1 MARYQKASKKV
12 NLDASTV
19 TFSFANGKTETV
31 GINEPGIDGLL
42 AQLALH
48 GLSQKLGDSY
58 ASAQTVDE
66 AYKEF
71 MDTVGVLRRGEWSER
86 REGVGP
92 TVSMIDEAIE
102 RFITSKYPEDK
113 WPVAREKAAQPDVR
127 DKLKTSKE
135 VIALVETIRQERAAK
150 KAAAATASAEEL
162 LSV

>member
-12 NLDASTV
+12 NLDAGHV

-58 ASAQTVDE
+58 ASAQTVED
-66 AYKEF
+66 AYAEF
-71 MDTVGVLRRGEWSER
+71 MATAGVLRRGEWSER
-86 REGVGP
+86 REGAAP
-92 TVSMIDEAIE
+92 SVSMIDEAIE
-102 RFITSKYPEDK
+102 RFIKAKYPEDK
-113 WPVAREKAAQPDVR
+113 WAAAREKAAQPAVR
-127 DKLKTSKE
+127 DKLKASKE

-150 KAAAATASAEEL
+150 KAAAATESAEEL
-162 LSV
+162 LAV